1 MDNTFETHLDVKIED
16 EMKKSYLDYAMSVIV
31 GRALP
36 DVRDGLK
43 PVHRRILY
51 AMYQMGITHDKPY
64 KKSARIVGEVLGK
77 YHPHGDTASYEA
89 LVRMAQDF
97 SYRYPLIDGHGN
109 FGSVDGDAPAAMRYT
124 EVRLAQIAEE
134 LLRDIEKET
143 VDFVPNFDGSLKEP
157 VVLPARIPNLLI
169 NGSSGIAVGMATN
182 IPPHNLREVID
193 GIVATID
200 NPEITI
206 DELIGYIKGP
216 DFPTGA
222 YIVGTSDIR
231 EAYETGRG
239 KLKVRA
245 KTEIERSESG
255 KTSIIITEIPY
266 QVNKSLLLENIAK
279 LVQNKVISNIT
290 DLRDESDREGMR
302 IVVELRRGTN
312 PQVVLNQLYKHTQLE
327 TTFGVISIALV
338 DGQPKTLS
346 LKSLIEEF
354 VKHRKEVVRRRTEF
368 ELKKAK
374 EKAHIL
380 EGLKIALDHLDEVI
394 ALIRRSKSPKEAK
407 EGLMSNFGLTDI
419 QAQAI
424 LDLRLQRLTAL
435 EREKIE
441 KDYEET
447 LKLIARLEEILASE
461 TKISEIIK
469 EELME
474 IKKKYGD
481 ERRTKII
488 EDDGSSNLNIE
499 DLIHEEDVVISFT
512 DDGYIK
518 RIPLRAYRSQKRGG
532 TGSSGVGKHKKDFVK
547 DVFVCSTHDRLL
559 FFTNKGKVYS
569 TMAYEIPEGRKETRG
584 TYVAN
589 VVFLDDDETLTSVIP
604 IAKSSQN
611 TLFEKYLVMGTKR
624 GIIKKVKVEEFRN
637 IRSNGIRA
645 MNIREDDELVSVV
658 LVDNLNKVIFI
669 TRGGMSLHM
678 AVSELRDLGR
688 TAMGV
693 IGIRLNPDDEVITLL
708 KTEEDKDILVVT
720 EDGYGKRTSVTEY
733 RVQGR
738 GGKGI
743 ATIVKRVDIAGAL
756 IVDEKDDVIL
766 VTKNGTVIRFKV
778 SDIRSMGRVTKGV
791 RLIKLRGQDRVVAI
805 AKIDRD

>member
-51 AMYQMGITHDKPY
+51 AMYQTGITHDKPY
-64 KKSARIVGEVLGK
+64 KKSARVVGEVLGK

-109 FGSVDGDAPAAMRYT
+109 FGSVDGDSPAAMRYT

-134 LLRDIEKET
+134 LLKDIEKET

-157 VVLPARIPNLLI
+157 VVLPARFPNLLV

-182 IPPHNLREVID
+182 LPPHNLREVID
-193 GIVATID
+193 GIIATID
-200 NPEITI
+200 NPEITL
-206 DELIGYIKGP
+206 DELMEYIKGP

-222 YIVGTSDIR
+222 FIIGKNDIR

-239 KLKVRA
+239 KIKVRA
-245 KTEIERSESG
+245 KAEIERSESG
-255 KTSIIITEIPY
+255 KTSIVITEIPY

-279 LVQNKVISNIT
+279 LVQNKVVSNIT

-302 IVVELRRGTN
+302 IVVELRKGTN

-346 LKSLIEEF
+346 LRGLIDEF
-354 VKHRKEVVRRRTEF
+354 IKHRREVVRRRTQY

-407 EGLMSNFGLTDI
+407 EGLMGNFGLTDV

-441 KDYEET
+441 HDYEET
-447 LKLIARLEEILASE
+447 LKLIAHLEEILASE
-461 TKISEIIK
+461 VKILNIIK
-469 EELME
+469 EELIE

-488 EDDGSSNLNIE
+488 EDDGSGNITIE
-499 DLIHEEDVVISFT
+499 DLIHEEDVVISLT

-559 FFTNKGKVYS
+559 FFTNKGKVYA
-569 TMAYEIPEGRKETRG
+569 TMAYEIPEGKKETRG
-584 TYVAN
+584 TYIAN
-589 VVFLDDDETLTSVIP
+589 VIYLDDDERLASVIP
-604 IAKSSQN
+604 ISKNAQS
-611 TLFEKYLVMGTKR
+611 TIFEKYLIMGTKN
-624 GIIKKVKVEEFRN
+624 GIIKKVKVDEFKN
-637 IRSNGIRA
+637 IRSNGLRA
-645 MNIREDDELVSVV
+645 MNIREGDELISVV
-658 LVDNLNKVIFI
+658 LVDNLNKVMFI
-669 TRGGMSLHM
+669 TRKGMSMHM
-678 AVSELRDLGR
+678 AVKDLRELGR

-693 IGIRLNPDDEVITLL
+693 IGIRLSPDDEVITLL
-708 KTEEDKDILVVT
+708 KTEEGKDILVVT
-720 EDGYGKRTSVTEY
+720 KEGYGKRTPVESY

-743 ATIVKRVDIAGAL
+743 ATIAKGTELSGAL
-756 IVDEKDDVIL
+756 IVNDKDDVIL
-766 VTKNGTVIRFKV
+766 VTKNGTVIRFRV

-791 RLIKLRGQDRVVAI
+791 RLIKLRGKDEVVAI
-805 AKIDRD
+805 AKIDKD

>member
-16 EMKKSYLDYAMSVIV
+16 EMKASYLDYAMSVIV

-51 AMYQMGITHDKPY
+51 AMYQTGITHDKPY
-64 KKSARIVGEVLGK
+64 KKSARVVGEVLGK

-134 LLRDIEKET
+134 LLKDIEKET
-143 VDFVPNFDGSLKEP
+143 VDFIPNFDGSLKEP

-182 IPPHNLREVID
+182 IPPHNLREIVD
-193 GIVATID
+193 GIIATID
-200 NPEITI
+200 NPDI
-206 DELIGYIKGP
+206 DLEELMEYIKGP

-222 YIVGTSDIR
+222 YIIGRESIE
-231 EAYETGRG
+231 EAYRTGRG
-239 KLKVRA
+239 KIKVRA
-245 KTEIERSESG
+245 KAEIERSESG
-255 KTSIIITEIPY
+255 KTSIVVTEIPY

-279 LVQNKVISNIT
+279 LVQNKVVSNIT

-302 IVVELRRGTN
+302 IVVELKKGTN

-338 DGQPKTLS
+338 DGQPKLLS

-354 VKHRKEVVRRRTEF
+354 IKHRREVIRRRTEF
-368 ELKKAK
+368 ELKKAR
-374 EKAHIL
+374 ERAHIL

-394 ALIRRSKSPKEAK
+394 ALIRGSKSPKEAK
-407 EGLMSNFGLTDI
+407 EGLINNFGLTDV

-441 KDYEET
+441 EEYEEI
-447 LKLIARLEEILASE
+447 LKLIARLEEILSSE
-461 TKISEIIK
+461 VKILGIVK
-469 EELME
+469 EELIE

-488 EDDGSSNLNIE
+488 EDSNSGNLSIE

-532 TGSSGVGKHKKDFVK
+532 TGSTGVGTHKKDFVK

-589 VVFLDDDETLTSVIP
+589 VVFLDDDEILTSVIP
-604 IAKSSQN
+604 IPKDAQP
-611 TLFEKYLVMGTKR
+611 TLFEKYFIMGTKK
-624 GIIKKVKVEEFRN
+624 GIIKKVKVEEFKN
-637 IRSNGIRA
+637 IRSNGLRA
-645 MNIREDDELVSVV
+645 MNIREDDELISVV
-658 LVDNLNKVIFI
+658 LVDNLSRVIFI
-669 TRGGMSLHM
+669 TRKGMSLHM

-688 TAMGV
+688 TALGV
-693 IGIRLNPDDEVITLL
+693 RGIRLIPEDEVIALL
-708 KTEEDKDILVVT
+708 RTEDKKDILVVT
-720 EDGYGKRTSVTEY
+720 ESGYGKRTAVGEY

-743 ATIVKRVDIAGAL
+743 ATIAKGSTLAGAL
-756 IVDEKDDVIL
+756 IVDGKDDVIL

-791 RLIKLRGQDRVVAI
+791 RLIKLRGGDRVVAI
-805 AKIDRD
+805 AKIDKD

>member
-16 EMKKSYLDYAMSVIV
+16 EMKASYLDYAMSVIV

-51 AMYQMGITHDKPY
+51 AMYQTGITHDKPY
-64 KKSARIVGEVLGK
+64 KKSARVVGEVLGK

-134 LLRDIEKET
+134 LLKDIEKET

-182 IPPHNLREVID
+182 IPPHNLREIVD
-193 GIVATID
+193 GIIATID
-200 NPEITI
+200 NPDI
-206 DELIGYIKGP
+206 DLEELMEYIKGP

-222 YIVGTSDIR
+222 YIIGRESIE
-231 EAYETGRG
+231 EAYRTGRG
-239 KLKVRA
+239 KIKVRA
-245 KTEIERSESG
+245 KAEIERSESG
-255 KTSIIITEIPY
+255 KTSIVVTEIPY

-279 LVQNKVISNIT
+279 LVQNKVVSNIT

-302 IVVELRRGTN
+302 IVVELKKGTN

-338 DGQPKTLS
+338 DGQPKLLS

-354 VKHRKEVVRRRTEF
+354 IKHRREVIRRRTEF
-368 ELKKAK
+368 ELKKAR
-374 EKAHIL
+374 ERAHIL

-394 ALIRRSKSPKEAK
+394 ALIRGSKSPKEAK
-407 EGLMSNFGLTDI
+407 EGLINNFGLTDV

-441 KDYEET
+441 EEYEEI
-447 LKLIARLEEILASE
+447 LKLIARLEEILSSE
-461 TKISEIIK
+461 VKILGIVK
-469 EELME
+469 EELIE

-488 EDDGSSNLNIE
+488 EDSNSGNLSIE

-532 TGSSGVGKHKKDFVK
+532 TGSTGVGTHKKDFVK

-589 VVFLDDDETLTSVIP
+589 VVFLDDDEILTSVIP
-604 IAKSSQN
+604 IPKDAQP
-611 TLFEKYLVMGTKR
+611 TLFEKYFIMGTKK
-624 GIIKKVKVEEFRN
+624 GIIKKVKVEEFKN
-637 IRSNGIRA
+637 IRSNGLRA
-645 MNIREDDELVSVV
+645 MNIREDDELISVV
-658 LVDNLNKVIFI
+658 LVDNLSRVIFI
-669 TRGGMSLHM
+669 TRKGMSLHM
-678 AVSELRDLGR
+678 AVNELRDLGR
-688 TAMGV
+688 TALGV
-693 IGIRLNPDDEVITLL
+693 RGIRLIPEDEVIALL
-708 KTEEDKDILVVT
+708 RTEDKKDILVVT
-720 EDGYGKRTSVTEY
+720 ESGYGKRTAVGEY

-743 ATIVKRVDIAGAL
+743 ATIAKGSTLAGAL
-756 IVDEKDDVIL
+756 IVDGKDDVIL

-791 RLIKLRGQDRVVAI
+791 RLIKLRGGDRVVAI
-805 AKIDRD
+805 AKIDKD

>member
-16 EMKKSYLDYAMSVIV
+16 EMKASYLDYAMSVIV

-51 AMYQMGITHDKPY
+51 AMYQTGITHDKPY
-64 KKSARIVGEVLGK
+64 KKSARVVGEVLGK

-134 LLRDIEKET
+134 LLKDIEKET

-182 IPPHNLREVID
+182 IPPHNLREIVD
-193 GIVATID
+193 GIIATID
-200 NPEITI
+200 NPDI
-206 DELIGYIKGP
+206 DLEELMEYIKGP

-222 YIVGTSDIR
+222 YIIGRESIE
-231 EAYETGRG
+231 EAYRTGRG
-239 KLKVRA
+239 KIKVRA
-245 KTEIERSESG
+245 KAEIERSESG
-255 KTSIIITEIPY
+255 KTSIVVTEIPY

-279 LVQNKVISNIT
+279 LVQNKVVSNIT

-302 IVVELRRGTN
+302 IVVELKKGTN

-338 DGQPKTLS
+338 DGQPKLLS

-354 VKHRKEVVRRRTEF
+354 IKHRREVIRRRTEF
-368 ELKKAK
+368 ELKKAR
-374 EKAHIL
+374 ERAHIL

-394 ALIRRSKSPKEAK
+394 ALIRGSKSPKEAK
-407 EGLMSNFGLTDI
+407 EGLINNFGLTDV

-441 KDYEET
+441 EEYEEI
-447 LKLIARLEEILASE
+447 LKLIARLEEILSSE
-461 TKISEIIK
+461 VKILGIVK
-469 EELME
+469 EELIE

-488 EDDGSSNLNIE
+488 EDSNSGNLSIE

-532 TGSSGVGKHKKDFVK
+532 TGSTGVGTHKKDFVK

-589 VVFLDDDETLTSVIP
+589 VVFLDDDEILTSVIP
-604 IAKSSQN
+604 IPKDAQP
-611 TLFEKYLVMGTKR
+611 TLFEKYFIMGTKK
-624 GIIKKVKVEEFRN
+624 GIIKKVKVEEFKN
-637 IRSNGIRA
+637 IRSNGLRA
-645 MNIREDDELVSVV
+645 MNIREDDELISVV
-658 LVDNLNKVIFI
+658 LVDNLSRVIFI
-669 TRGGMSLHM
+669 TRKGMSLHM

-688 TAMGV
+688 TALGV
-693 IGIRLNPDDEVITLL
+693 RGIRLIPEDEVIALL
-708 KTEEDKDILVVT
+708 RTEDKKDILVVT
-720 EDGYGKRTSVTEY
+720 ESGYGKRTAVGEY

-743 ATIVKRVDIAGAL
+743 ATIAKGSTLAGAL
-756 IVDEKDDVIL
+756 IVDGKDDVIL

-791 RLIKLRGQDRVVAI
+791 RLIKLRGGDRVVAI
-805 AKIDRD
+805 AKIDKD

>member
-16 EMKKSYLDYAMSVIV
+16 EMKTSYLDYAMSVIV

-51 AMYQMGITHDKPY
+51 AMYQTGITHDKPY
-64 KKSARIVGEVLGK
+64 KKSARVVGEVLGK

-157 VVLPARIPNLLI
+157 VVLPARFPNLLV

-193 GIVATID
+193 GIIATID

-206 DELIGYIKGP
+206 DELMEYIKGP

-222 YIVGTSDIR
+222 YIIGRSDIR

-255 KTSIIITEIPY
+255 KTSIVVTEIPY

-302 IVVELRRGTN
+302 IVIELRRGTN

-338 DGQPKTLS
+338 DNQPKLLP
-346 LKSLIEEF
+346 LKALIEEF
-354 VKHRKEVVRRRTEF
+354 IKHRREVVRRRTEF

-394 ALIRRSKSPKEAK
+394 SLIRRSKSPKEAK
-407 EGLMSNFGLTDI
+407 DGLMSNFGLTDV

-441 KDYEET
+441 KDYQET
-447 LKLIARLEEILASE
+447 LKLIAHLEEILASE
-461 TKISEIIK
+461 VKIFEIIK
-469 EELME
+469 EELAE

-481 ERRTKII
+481 ERRTEII
-488 EDDGSSNLNIE
+488 DDKDSTDIKVE

-518 RIPLRAYRSQKRGG
+518 RIPLRAYRSQRRGG
-532 TGSSGVGKHKKDFVK
+532 TGSTGVRTHKKDFVK

-559 FFTNKGKVYS
+559 FFTNKGKAYA

-584 TYVAN
+584 TYIAN
-589 VVFLDDDETLTSVIP
+589 VIYLDEDETLTSVIP
-604 IAKSSQN
+604 ITKSVQA
-611 TLFEKYLVMGTKR
+611 TLFEKYLVMGTKK
-624 GIIKKVKVEEFRN
+624 GIIKKVKVEEFKN
-637 IRSNGIRA
+637 IRSNGLRA

-658 LVDNLNKVIFI
+658 LVDNLSKVMFI
-669 TRGGMSLHM
+669 TKKGMSLHM
-678 AVSELRDLGR
+678 AVNSLRELGR
-688 TAMGV
+688 GAMGV
-693 IGIRLNPDDEVITLL
+693 IGIRLVPEDEVITLL
-708 KTEEDKDILVVT
+708 KTDPEKDILVVT
-720 EDGYGKRTSVTEY
+720 EEGYGKRTSVKDY
-733 RVQGR
+733 RVQSR

-743 ATIVKRVDIAGAL
+743 ATVVKGSILVGAL
-756 IVDEKDDVIL
+756 IVEDKDDVIL

-778 SDIRSMGRVTKGV
+778 SDIRSMGRVTRGV
-791 RLIKLRGQDRVVAI
+791 RLIKLRGGDKVVAI
-805 AKIDRD
+805 AKIERD

>member
-16 EMKKSYLDYAMSVIV
+16 EMKVSYLDYAMSVIV

-51 AMYQMGITHDKPY
+51 AMYQTGITHDKPY
-64 KKSARIVGEVLGK
+64 KKSARVVGEVLGK

-134 LLRDIEKET
+134 LLKDIEKET

-182 IPPHNLREVID
+182 IPPHNLREIVD
-193 GIVATID
+193 GIIATID
-200 NPEITI
+200 NPDI
-206 DELIGYIKGP
+206 DLEGLMEYIKGP

-222 YIVGTSDIR
+222 YIIGRESIE
-231 EAYETGRG
+231 EAYRTGRG
-239 KLKVRA
+239 KIKVRA

-255 KTSIIITEIPY
+255 KISIVVTEIPY

-279 LVQNKVISNIT
+279 LVQNKVVSNIT

-302 IVVELRRGTN
+302 IVVELKKGTN

-338 DGQPKTLS
+338 DGQPKLLS

-354 VKHRKEVVRRRTEF
+354 IKHRREVIRRRTEF
-368 ELKKAK
+368 ELKKAR
-374 EKAHIL
+374 ERAHIL

-394 ALIRRSKSPKEAK
+394 ALIRGSKSPKEAK
-407 EGLMSNFGLTDI
+407 EGLINNFGLTDV

-441 KDYEET
+441 EEYEEI
-447 LKLIARLEEILASE
+447 LKLIARLEEILSSE
-461 TKISEIIK
+461 VKILGIVK
-469 EELME
+469 EELIE

-488 EDDGSSNLNIE
+488 EDSNSGNLSIE

-532 TGSSGVGKHKKDFVK
+532 TGSTGVGTHKKDFVK

-589 VVFLDDDETLTSVIP
+589 VVFLDDDEILTSVIP
-604 IAKSSQN
+604 IPKDAQP
-611 TLFEKYLVMGTKR
+611 TLFEKYFIMGTKK
-624 GIIKKVKVEEFRN
+624 GIIKKVKVEEFKN
-637 IRSNGIRA
+637 IRSNGLRA
-645 MNIREDDELVSVV
+645 MNIREDDELISVV
-658 LVDNLNKVIFI
+658 LVDNLSRVIFI
-669 TRGGMSLHM
+669 TRKGMSLHM

-688 TAMGV
+688 TALGV
-693 IGIRLNPDDEVITLL
+693 RGIRLIPEDEVIALL
-708 KTEEDKDILVVT
+708 RTEDKKDILVVT
-720 EDGYGKRTSVTEY
+720 ESGYGKRTSVGEY

-743 ATIVKRVDIAGAL
+743 ATIAKGSTLAGAL
-756 IVDEKDDVIL
+756 IVDGKDDVIL

-791 RLIKLRGQDRVVAI
+791 RLIKLRGGDRVVAI
-805 AKIDRD
+805 AKIDKD

>member
-16 EMKKSYLDYAMSVIV
+16 EMKTSYLDYAMSVIV

-51 AMYQMGITHDKPY
+51 AMYQTGITHDKPY
-64 KKSARIVGEVLGK
+64 KKSARVVGEVLGK

-157 VVLPARIPNLLI
+157 VVLPARFPNLLV

-193 GIVATID
+193 GIIATID

-206 DELIGYIKGP
+206 DELMEYIKGP

-222 YIVGTSDIR
+222 YIIGRSDIR

-255 KTSIIITEIPY
+255 KTSIVVTEIPY

-302 IVVELRRGTN
+302 IVIELRRGTN

-338 DGQPKTLS
+338 DNQPKLLP
-346 LKSLIEEF
+346 LKALIEEF
-354 VKHRKEVVRRRTEF
+354 IKHRREVVRRRTEF

-394 ALIRRSKSPKEAK
+394 SLIRRSKSPKEAK
-407 EGLMSNFGLTDI
+407 DGLMSNFGLTDV

-441 KDYEET
+441 KDYQET
-447 LKLIARLEEILASE
+447 LKLIAHLEEILASE
-461 TKISEIIK
+461 AKIFEIIK
-469 EELME
+469 EELAE

-481 ERRTKII
+481 ERRTEII
-488 EDDGSSNLNIE
+488 DDKDSTDIKVE

-518 RIPLRAYRSQKRGG
+518 RIPLRAYRSQRRGG
-532 TGSSGVGKHKKDFVK
+532 TGSTGVRTHKKDFVK

-559 FFTNKGKVYS
+559 FFTNKGKAYA

-584 TYVAN
+584 TYIAN
-589 VVFLDDDETLTSVIP
+589 VIYLDEDETLTSVIP
-604 IAKSSQN
+604 ITKSVQA
-611 TLFEKYLVMGTKR
+611 TLFEKYLVMGTKK
-624 GIIKKVKVEEFRN
+624 GIIKKVKVEEFKN
-637 IRSNGIRA
+637 IRSNGLRA

-658 LVDNLNKVIFI
+658 LVDNLSKVMFI
-669 TRGGMSLHM
+669 TKKGMSLHM
-678 AVSELRDLGR
+678 AVNSLRELGR
-688 TAMGV
+688 GAMGV
-693 IGIRLNPDDEVITLL
+693 IGIRLVPEDEVITLL
-708 KTEEDKDILVVT
+708 KTDPEKDILVVT
-720 EDGYGKRTSVTEY
+720 EEGYGKRTPVKDY
-733 RVQGR
+733 RVQSR

-743 ATIVKRVDIAGAL
+743 ATVVKGSILVGAL
-756 IVDEKDDVIL
+756 IVEDKDDVIL

-778 SDIRSMGRVTKGV
+778 SDIRSMGRVTRGV
-791 RLIKLRGQDRVVAI
+791 RLIKLRGGDKVVAI
-805 AKIDRD
+805 AKIERD